1 MPTAVGIFEY
11 MFAFSKTGRKYQIQW
26 GKIGAG
32 ISTKDKI
39 AYEHPA
45 IFPEQLA
52 RDQIKTWSN
61 EGDLVY
67 DPFIGSG
74 TTAKVAS
81 ILERNWVG
89 SEIST
94 DYTNIANKRLQNH
107 LKEKLF

>member
-1 MPTAVGIFEY
+1 MPRINFCASDSV
-11 MFAFSKTGRKYQIQW
+11 SLSLR
-26 GKIGAG
+26 
-32 ISTKDKI
+32 I

-81 ILERNWVG
+81 LLERNWVG

-94 DYTNIANKRLQNH
+94 DYTNIANQRLQH
-107 LKEKLF
+107 YLKEKLF

>member
-1 MPTAVGIFEY
+1 MFFYSVG
-11 MFAFSKTGRKYQIQW
+11 G
-26 GKIGAG
+26 G

-94 DYTNIANKRLQNH
+94 DYTNIANQRLQNY
-107 LKEKLF
+107 LKEKLFET